1 MCCHMDDKFNM
12 IKLLADKTRF
22 QILSSLLDFDQL
34 CVSEL
39 EQLLG
44 IKQANTSKHLK
55 KMKEFGVVNST
66 RNGNIVY
73 YKITEA
79 FLHDHEALIRY
90 LLV

>member
-1 MCCHMDDKFNM
+1 MDDKFSM

-34 CVSEL
+34 CVSEI

-66 RNGNIVY
+66 RKGNIVY
-73 YKITEA
+73 YKVTET

>member
-1 MCCHMDDKFNM
+1 MNDKFQM
-12 IKLLADKTRF
+12 IKLLSDQTRF

-39 EQLLG
+39 ENLLG

-55 KMKEFGVVNST
+55 KMKEFGIVRSK
-66 RNGNIVY
+66 RNGNTVY
-73 YKITEA
+73 YHVTDE
-79 FLHDHEALIRY
+79 FLRDHEGLIRY